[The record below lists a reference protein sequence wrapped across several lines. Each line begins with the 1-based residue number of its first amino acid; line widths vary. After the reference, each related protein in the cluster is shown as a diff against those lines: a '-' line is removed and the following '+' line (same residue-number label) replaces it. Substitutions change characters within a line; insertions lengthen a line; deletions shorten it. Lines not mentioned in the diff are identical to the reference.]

1 MQSDII
7 NFEKDDNHCTL
18 YVQGDVDL
26 SNSSQLRKTILSALK
41 TSPCVDVNL
50 ADVSYIDSSGIA
62 ALVEGLQYANSH
74 DKAFRLKKL
83 SSHVRSIIELA
94 RLDQVFTIED

>member
-1 MQSDII
+1 MESKLI
-7 NFEKDDNHCTL
+7 NYEKDDSHCTL
-18 YVQGDVDL
+18 FVQGDVDL

-41 TSPCVDVNL
+41 TSPLVEVDLNNVT
-50 ADVSYIDSSGIA
+50 YIDSSGIA

-74 DKAFRLKKL
+74 NKRFVLKQL
-83 SSHVRSIIELA
+83 SNPVKSIIELA